1 MPIVLFSVTFH
12 EMISLLKKN
21 WHTPGGFREILQIAV
36 PLILS
41 TGAHGLQMFTDRAFL
56 ANFEPITMPA
66 AMQAGMIAFTV
77 VSLFQ
82 GTIGYVNTFVA
93 QYDGSKQYDRIGHAV
108 WQGIFLAIFAGIVM
122 LLLIPFSD
130 AFFSFLGHAPD
141 IQHYETTYFK
151 IICFNGA
158 PSLIAIAI
166 SSFFTGRGRTK
177 LVMYITLFYTALNVG
192 LDYCMIFG
200 HLGFPAMGVSGA
212 AWATVISSVIGVVLY
227 IYFYFAPSYRA
238 KFSTLKGC
246 RPDFPLLVRII
257 RYGLPNGLHFF
268 LTMICWALF
277 VFLAGKIGEDEM
289 LATST
294 AMQINSLSFMP
305 MIGFAMAVSTL
316 VGRRLGE
323 NDPKLAQ
330 RSTWSAFVMTMAYMT
345 ILAIGFI
352 AIPNIFMM
360 PFMMSNTEAL
370 IAIKPMIRILLCFVS
385 VHAIFNTAN
394 MVFSSALKGAG
405 DTRFVMLTSTAL
417 CYTLMAIPS
426 WFAIYKYKMGIYSI
440 WAFSTFYVLVMAV
453 VYFVRF
459 QKGKWKSMRVIE
471 MPIPAPPVNAPEIPA
486 AEIDTP

>member
-1 MPIVLFSVTFH
+1 
-12 EMISLLKKN
+12 MIDLLKKK
-21 WHTPGGFREILQIAV
+21 WHAPGGFREVLQIAF

-56 ANFEPITMPA
+56 ANYEPNTMSA
-66 AMQAGMIAFTV
+66 SMQAGMIAFTV

-93 QYDGSKQYDRIGHAV
+93 QYDGSKQYHRIGHAI

-122 LLLIPFSD
+122 LMLIPFSD
-130 AFFSFLGHAPD
+130 AFFAWLGHAPD
-141 IQHYETTYFK
+141 IQRHETTYFK
-151 IICFNGA
+151 IICYNAA

-200 HLGFPAMGVSGA
+200 KLGLPAMGVSGA
-212 AWATVISSVIGVVLY
+212 AWATVISSTIGVVLY
-227 IYFYFAPSYRA
+227 IYFYFAPAYRT

-246 RPDFPLLVRII
+246 KPDLPLLFRII

-268 LTMICWALF
+268 LTMICWSLF
-277 VFLAGKIGEDEM
+277 VYLAGRIGENEM
-289 LATST
+289 LATTT

-323 NDPKLAQ
+323 NKPHLAQ
-330 RSTWSAFVMTMAYMT
+330 QSTWSAFIMTMAYMT
-345 ILAIGFI
+345 ILAIGFVT
-352 AIPNIFMM
+352 IPNIFMK
-360 PFMMSNTEAL
+360 PFMISNAEAL
-370 IAIKPMIRILLCFVS
+370 AVVKPTIRILLCFVS
-385 VHAIFNTAN
+385 VHAVFNTAN
-394 MVFSSALKGAG
+394 MMFSSALKGAG

-417 CYTLMAIPS
+417 CYALMAIPS
-426 WFAIYKYKMGIYSI
+426 WLAVKYNHGIYTI
-440 WAFSTFYVLVMAV
+440 WLFSTFYVFVMAV
-453 VYFVRF
+453 TYFLRF
-459 QKGKWKSMRVIE
+459 MQGKWKSMRVIE
-471 MPIPAPPVNAPEIPA
+471 MPIPAPPVNAPEVPA
-486 AEIDTP
+486 ADFETL